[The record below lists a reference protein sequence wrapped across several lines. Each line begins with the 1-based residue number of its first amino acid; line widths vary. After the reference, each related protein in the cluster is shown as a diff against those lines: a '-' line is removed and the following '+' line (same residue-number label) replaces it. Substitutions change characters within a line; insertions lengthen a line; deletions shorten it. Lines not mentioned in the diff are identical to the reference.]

1 MGRVIDRGFNE
12 SAMRRRI
19 AKIALTVALI
29 VFVGVFA
36 LEAAGHWHAN
46 SYDEQHCQ
54 VCQLG
59 HVSVPQPSAQ
69 VRLQAPVPV
78 ARFAPA
84 ETTAPLLEPV
94 STHKIPRAPPA

>member
-1 MGRVIDRGFNE
+1 MT
-12 SAMRRRI
+12 RRF
-19 AKIALTVALI
+19 AKFALAVALV

-36 LEAAGHWHAN
+36 METAGHWHSN

-54 VCQLG
+54 VCHLG

-69 VRLQAPVPV
+69 VRVQEPIPVARLALAEVPVPV
-78 ARFAPA
+78 PK
-84 ETTAPLLEPV
+84 TV